1 METII
6 QWVYIV
12 FTIIFIALSILY
24 VAIATIATKMAKYY
38 KAKNIYAAYED
49 ILSSELAPSIS
60 IIAPAY
66 NEGLTIVENVRSLLS
81 LHYLKYE
88 IIIIND
94 GSKDDSL
101 EKLIKAYELE
111 RIPYTPLL
119 GKFQTQP
126 IKNVYQ
132 SKSKIFSKLTVID
145 KENGGKSDA
154 LNAGINLAQY
164 EIVCCI
170 DVDCILEQDSLLK
183 MSKLFME
190 ETDRKVIAAGGV
202 IRVANSCKFQFGK
215 ITEVNLPKG
224 LLAKMQVLEYSRSF
238 LLGRLAWSKLNGLLI
253 ISGAFGLFDKE
264 ILIKAGGYSTN
275 TIGEDMELVIRMR
288 RYMEETGSLYTVV
301 YSPDLLCWTETP
313 ESIQLLGKQRK
324 RWTRGMIQ
332 SLKAHK
338 IMFLNPE
345 YSFIGTISFT
355 FWVIFEWA
363 ASIIEFFG
371 ILLFPFLLLFGVINW
386 MYFLSL
392 LACVCVYSWMFS
404 LWALYI
410 EEQIFH
416 QYQLKDLVKLIGCAL
431 IEPFVYHPLITWF
444 SIEGN
449 YAQLMSQKNTWGD
462 MQRKGFEN
470 KK

>member
-1 METII
+1 METLIH
-6 QWVYIV
+6 WLYIV
-12 FTIIFIALSILY
+12 FTVIFLSISVVY
-24 VAIATIATKMAKYY
+24 IVMATLATKMINYY
-38 KAKNIYAAYED
+38 KAKNIYETYED
-49 ILSSELAPSIS
+49 ILGSELAPNIS
-60 IIAPAY
+60 IIAPAF

-88 IIIIND
+88 IIVIND

-101 EKLIKAYELE
+101 QKLVQAYELTQV
-111 RIPYTPLL
+111 PYSLL
-119 GKFQTQP
+119 GKFQTKT
-126 IKNVYQ
+126 IKNVYR
-132 SKSKIFSKLTVID
+132 SKSKVFNKLTVID

-154 LNAGINLAQY
+154 LNAGINLAQH

-190 ETDRKVIAAGGV
+190 ETDKKVIAAGGV
-202 IRVANSCKFQFGK
+202 IRVANSCKFQYGK

-238 LLGRLAWSKLNGLLI
+238 LLGRLAWTNPNGLLI
-253 ISGAFGLFDKE
+253 ISGAFGLFDKDT
-264 ILIKAGGYSTN
+264 LINSGGYSTT
-275 TIGEDMELVIRMR
+275 TIGEDMELVIKMR
-288 RYMEETGSLYTVV
+288 RYMEEAGKPYAVV

-313 ESIQLLGKQRK
+313 ESIKMLGKQRK

-332 SLKAHK
+332 SLMAHK

-345 YSFIGTISFT
+345 YSPIATISYT
-355 FWVIFEWA
+355 YWVIFEWI
-363 ASIIEFFG
+363 ASVVEFLG
-371 ILLFPFLLLFGVINW
+371 ILLFTFLIFFGFINW
-386 MYFLSL
+386 IYFFSL
-392 LACVCVYSWMFS
+392 MACVCVYSWMFS

-410 EEQIFH
+410 EEKTFH
-416 QYQLKDLVKLIGCAL
+416 QYQFKDLVKLIGCAL
-431 IEPFVYHPLITWF
+431 IEPFIFHPLITWF
-444 SIEGN
+444 SIQGN

-462 MQRKGFEN
+462 MRRKGFEI

>member
-1 METII
+1 METLIH
-6 QWVYIV
+6 WLYIV
-12 FTIIFIALSILY
+12 FTIIFLSISVVY
-24 VAIATIATKMAKYY
+24 VVMAILATKMTNYY
-38 KAKNIYAAYED
+38 KAINIYTTYED
-49 ILSSELAPSIS
+49 ILGSELAPSIS

-88 IIIIND
+88 IIAIND

-101 EKLIKAYELE
+101 QKLIDAYELE
-111 RIPYTPLL
+111 QVSYTLL
-119 GKFQTQP
+119 GKFQTKT
-126 IKNVYQ
+126 IKNVYRSQ
-132 SKSKIFSKLTVID
+132 SKVYNKLTVID

-154 LNAGINLAQY
+154 LNAGINLAQH

-190 ETDRKVIAAGGV
+190 ETDKKVIAAGGV
-202 IRVANSCKFQFGK
+202 IRVANSCKFQYGK

-238 LLGRLAWSKLNGLLI
+238 LLGRLAWTNINGLLI
-253 ISGAFGLFDKE
+253 ISGAFGLFDKDT
-264 ILIKAGGYSTN
+264 LIKAGGYSTT

-288 RYMEETGSLYTVV
+288 RYMEEAGKPYDVV
-301 YSPDLLCWTETP
+301 FSPDLLCWTETP
-313 ESIQLLGKQRK
+313 ESIKLLGKQRK

-332 SLKAHK
+332 SLMTHK

-345 YSFIGTISFT
+345 YSPIATLSYT
-355 FWVIFEWA
+355 YWVIFEWV
-363 ASIIEFFG
+363 ASVVEFLG
-371 ILLFPFLLLFGVINW
+371 ILLFTFLIFFGFINW
-386 MYFLSL
+386 IYFFSL

-410 EEQIFH
+410 EEKTFH
-416 QYQLKDLVKLIGCAL
+416 QYHLKDLVKLIGCAL
-431 IEPFVYHPLITWF
+431 IEPFIFHPLITWF
-444 SIEGN
+444 SIQGN

-462 MQRKGFEN
+462 MRRNGFEI